1 MAMEMQMQMQIIW
14 VNQRR
19 NAWYEETNKIWLQI
33 AVYRTGLG
41 SLIKSPQDPK
51 KKIEN
56 NKQKKKKVKK
66 IWTVLLF
73 FYYKQILK

>member
-41 SLIKSPQDPK
+41 SLIHSVLKIQK

-56 NKQKKKKVKK
+56 NKQKKKFKK
-66 IWTVLLF
+66 YEPFCCF
-73 FYYKQILK
+73 FITNKS